1 MSRVNR
7 RIVFAGAG
15 TSGHVEPA
23 LAVARWIAKEDPSIG
38 ITFIGTPTGVENQLV
53 PDAGFELQLITK
65 ASFPRSVNKDAL
77 LWPIRF
83 VRSFL
88 QTRSII
94 RGSSMLIGFGGYVC
108 APAYLMAKLEGVTTF
123 IHEAN
128 AKPGMANKLGAALGG
143 VPLLAFE
150 SNTKSF
156 NDSLVVGIPLRSSIT
171 HIARLTPHEREL
183 LRAQSLTQ
191 RGLDPAKPTLLVFGG
206 SLGSVR
212 FNDAICGALDLLLS
226 MGVQVIH
233 GVGKNNP
240 LPEAKPGYQP
250 LAYIDDMANAYA
262 CADCVISR
270 SGAVTTTETGVL
282 GLYTIYVPLNI
293 GNGEQRFNAEIVVA
307 NGGGEIVNNDEFTSK
322 LIIDSVG
329 TWFER
334 SDIYRRSGRTMNF
347 PLDGAMRIGVKALA
361 QLRIVE
367 RNRDAARARRG
378 RRG

>member
-1 MSRVNR
+1 
-7 RIVFAGAG
+7 
-15 TSGHVEPA
+15 
-23 LAVARWIAKEDPSIG
+23 
-38 ITFIGTPTGVENQLV
+38 
-53 PDAGFELQLITK
+53 
-65 ASFPRSVNKDAL
+65 
-77 LWPIRF
+77 
-83 VRSFL
+83 
-88 QTRSII
+88 
-94 RGSSMLIGFGGYVC
+94 
-108 APAYLMAKLEGVTTF
+108 
-123 IHEAN
+123 
-128 AKPGMANKLGAALGG
+128 
-143 VPLLAFE
+143 
-150 SNTKSF
+150 
-156 NDSLVVGIPLRSSIT
+156 
-171 HIARLTPHEREL
+171 
-183 LRAQSLTQ
+183 
-191 RGLDPAKPTLLVFGG
+191 
-206 SLGSVR
+206 
-212 FNDAICGALDLLLS
+212 
-226 MGVQVIH
+226 
-233 GVGKNNP
+233 
-240 LPEAKPGYQP
+240 
-250 LAYIDDMANAYA
+250 MANAYA